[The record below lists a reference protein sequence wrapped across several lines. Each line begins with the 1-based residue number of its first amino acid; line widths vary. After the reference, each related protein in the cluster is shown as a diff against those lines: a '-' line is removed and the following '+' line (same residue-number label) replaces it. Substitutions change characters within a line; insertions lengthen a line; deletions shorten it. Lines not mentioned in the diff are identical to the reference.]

1 MLKNIK
7 LYKIA
12 LIGIKIYL
20 ASSAGMVFA
29 NQQDV
34 YKQLNLF
41 GEVYERVRSEYVEEI
56 KDKDLIEAAING
68 MLQSLD
74 PHSSYLNADNF
85 EEMKVQTKGEFGGLG
100 IEVTMENGLV
110 KVVSPIDET
119 PAAKAGILS
128 GDFISHIDDEAVMGL
143 TLSEAVDKMRGAVNT
158 PIIITVIREGKE
170 PFNVEIIRDIIK
182 ITSVKTK
189 VYDDIGYLRITSFT
203 QKTYKN
209 LVKEFSVLEKEMN
222 SNIKG
227 LVLDLRNNPGG
238 LLDQAISVSDAFLN
252 RGEIVST
259 RGRESNAEQRF
270 NASKGDITKGIPIVV
285 LINGGSASASEIVAG
300 ALQDHKRG
308 ILMGT
313 ASFGKGSVQT
323 IIPVSSRG
331 AIRLTT
337 ARYFTPSG
345 RSIQAKGIDPDIYV
359 PQSKVEVIENNNSR
373 KESNLRG
380 HLDEKS
386 SESDTNVINNNSE
399 IDEKDT
405 KSLNDYQLN
414 RAIDLLKSIS
424 VYDNLKKAS

>member
-41 GEVYERVRSEYVEEI
+41 GEVYERVRSEYVE
-56 KDKDLIEAAING
+56 KVSDKDLIEAAING

-74 PHSSYLNADNF
+74 PHSSYLNADSF
-85 EEMKVQTKGEFGGLG
+85 TEMKIQTKGEFGGLG

-110 KVVSPIDET
+110 KVVSPIDDT
-119 PAAKAGILS
+119 PAAKAGLQS
-128 GDFISHIDDEAVMGL
+128 GDYISHIDDEAVMGL
-143 TLSEAVDKMRGAVNT
+143 TLSEAVDKMRGPINT
-158 PIIITVIREGKE
+158 ELKITVIREGQEAFDLNLK
-170 PFNVEIIRDIIK
+170 RAIIK
-182 ITSVKTK
+182 VTSIKAKKEEDVA
-189 VYDDIGYLRITSFT
+189 YIRITSFT
-203 QKTYKN
+203 QKTFKN
-209 LVKEFSVLEKEMN
+209 LVKEYNKLSLEMN
-222 SNIKG
+222 DNLKG

-238 LLDQAISVSDAFLN
+238 LLDQAVSVSDAFLE

-259 RGRESNAEQRF
+259 RGRDNKGEQRY
-270 NASKGDITKGIPIVV
+270 NASKGDITNGLPIVV

-313 ASFGKGSVQT
+313 QTFGKGSVQT
-323 IIPVSSRG
+323 IIPVTSKG
-331 AIRLTT
+331 AVRLTT

-345 RSIQAKGIDPDIYV
+345 NSIQAKGISPDIYV

-373 KESNLRG
+373 KEANLRG

-386 SESDTNVINNNSE
+386 SENDTNEINKKSE
-399 IDEKDT
+399 INDIDT
-405 KSLNDYQLN
+405 NSVNDYQLN

>member
-7 LYKIA
+7 LYKIT

-238 LLDQAISVSDAFLN
+238 LLDQAVSVSDAFLN

>member
-238 LLDQAISVSDAFLN
+238 LLDQAVSVSDAFLN

>member
-1 MLKNIK
+1 MFKNFKFSVIVLLVFKLNLFFVGFLK
-7 LYKIA
+7 
-12 LIGIKIYL
+12 
-20 ASSAGMVFA
+20 A

-74 PHSSYLNADNF
+74 PHSSYLNSDSF

-119 PAAKAGILS
+119 PAAKAGIKS
-128 GDFISHIDDEAVMGL
+128 GDYISHIDQEAVMGL
-143 TLSEAVDKMRGAVNT
+143 TLSEAVDKMRGPVNT
-158 PIIITVIREGKE
+158 PILITVIRKGEE
-170 PFNVEIIRDIIK
+170 PFDVEIVRDIIK
-182 ITSVKTK
+182 ITSVKIK
-189 VYDDIGYLRITSFT
+189 VHDEVGYLRITSFT
-203 QKTYKN
+203 QKTHKN
-209 LVKEFSVLEKEMN
+209 LIKEFSKLENKMN
-222 SNIKG
+222 GNMKG

-238 LLDQAISVSDAFLN
+238 LLDQAVSVSDAFLE

-259 RGRESNAEQRF
+259 RGRETDTEQRF

-308 ILMGT
+308 ILLGT
-313 ASFGKGSVQT
+313 STFGKGSVQT
-323 IIPVSSRG
+323 IIPVSSKG

-337 ARYFTPSG
+337 ARYYTPSG
-345 RSIQAKGIDPDIYV
+345 KSIQATGIEPDIFV
-359 PQSKVEVIENNNSR
+359 PQSKLEVLENNNER
-373 KESNLRG
+373 KESSLRG
-380 HLDEKS
+380 HLDKKNTKPKENIAEEVEK
-386 SESDTNVINNNSE
+386 N
-399 IDEKDT
+399 DEN
-405 KSLNDYQLN
+405 LEEDYQLN
-414 RAIDLLKSIS
+414 RAIDLIKSIN
-424 VYDNLKKAS
+424 VYETLKKAS

>member
-1 MLKNIK
+1 MLKKFNLSLIV
-7 LYKIA
+7 LFIFKINLS
-12 LIGIKIYL
+12 LINCL
-20 ASSAGMVFA
+20 HS

-41 GEVYERVRSEYVEEI
+41 GEVYERVRSEYVEQI

-74 PHSSYLNADNF
+74 PHSSYLNSESFD
-85 EEMKVQTKGEFGGLG
+85 EMKVQTKGEFGGLG

-119 PAAKAGILS
+119 PAAKAGIIS
-128 GDFISHIDDEAVMGL
+128 GDYISHIDEEAVMGL
-143 TLSEAVDKMRGAVNT
+143 SLSEAVERMRGPVNT
-158 PIIITVIREGKE
+158 PISITVIRTGKK
-170 PFNVEIIRDIIK
+170 PFDLKIVRDIIK

-189 VYDDIGYLRITSFT
+189 VYDSVGYLRITSFT
-203 QKTYKN
+203 QKTHKS
-209 LVKEFSVLEKEMN
+209 LIREFSKLEKKITGSMT
-222 SNIKG
+222 G
-227 LVLDLRNNPGG
+227 LILDLRNNPGG
-238 LLDQAISVSDAFLN
+238 LLDQAVSVSDAFLD

-259 RGRESNAEQRF
+259 RGRDTNAEQRF
-270 NASKGDITKGIPIVV
+270 NASKGDITKGIPIVI

-313 ASFGKGSVQT
+313 ATFGKGSVQT

-345 RSIQAKGIDPDIYV
+345 KSIQAKGIEPDVFV
-359 PQSKVEVIENNNSR
+359 PQSKLEVIEQNNRR
-373 KESNLRG
+373 KEANLRG
-380 HLDEKS
+380 ALDTESSEKDLTENDKKEKS
-386 SESDTNVINNNSE
+386 
-399 IDEKDT
+399 DENKEVV
-405 KSLNDYQLN
+405 DYQLN
-414 RAIDLLKSIS
+414 RAIDLINSIN
-424 VYDNLKKAS
+424 VYEALKKTS

>member
-1 MLKNIK
+1 MGVL
-7 LYKIA
+7 
-12 LIGIKIYL
+12 
-20 ASSAGMVFA
+20 VA

-74 PHSSYLNADNF
+74 PHSSYLNSDNF

-119 PAAKAGILS
+119 PAAKAGIQS
-128 GDFISHIDDEAVMGL
+128 GDYISHIDEEAVMGL
-143 TLSEAVDKMRGAVNT
+143 TLSEAVDKMRGPVNT
-158 PIIITVIREGKE
+158 PILITVIRKGEE
-170 PFNVEIIRDIIK
+170 PFDVKIIRDIIK
-182 ITSVKTK
+182 ITSVKIQ
-189 VYDDIGYLRITSFT
+189 VHEEVGYLRITSFT

-209 LVKEFSVLEKEMN
+209 LIKEFSKLEKQMSGN
-222 SNIKG
+222 MTG

-238 LLDQAISVSDAFLN
+238 LLDQAISVSDAFLD

-259 RGRESNAEQRF
+259 RGRETNTEQRF
-270 NASKGDITKGIPIVV
+270 NATKGDITKGIPIVV

-308 ILMGT
+308 ILLGT
-313 ASFGKGSVQT
+313 STFGKGSVQT
-323 IIPVSSRG
+323 IIPVSSKG

-337 ARYFTPSG
+337 ARYYTPSG
-345 RSIQAKGIDPDIYV
+345 KSIQAKGIEPDIFV
-359 PQSKVEVIENNNSR
+359 PQSKLEVLETNNER
-373 KESNLRG
+373 KESSLRG
-380 HLDEKS
+380 HLDEKD
-386 SESDTNVINNNSE
+386 SDTEKTEIEDISE
-399 IDEKDT
+399 TENTLKD
-405 KSLNDYQLN
+405 DYQLN

-424 VYDNLKKAS
+424 VYETLQKAS

>member
-1 MLKNIK
+1 MGVL
-7 LYKIA
+7 
-12 LIGIKIYL
+12 
-20 ASSAGMVFA
+20 VA

-74 PHSSYLNADNF
+74 PHSSYLNSDNF

-119 PAAKAGILS
+119 PAAKAGIQS
-128 GDFISHIDDEAVMGL
+128 GDYISHIDEEAVMGL
-143 TLSEAVDKMRGAVNT
+143 TLSEAVDKMRGPVNT
-158 PIIITVIREGKE
+158 PILITVIRKGEE
-170 PFNVEIIRDIIK
+170 PFDVKIIRDIIK
-182 ITSVKTK
+182 ITSVKIQ
-189 VYDDIGYLRITSFT
+189 VHEEVGYLRITSFT

-209 LVKEFSVLEKEMN
+209 LIKEFSKLEKQMSGN
-222 SNIKG
+222 MTG

-238 LLDQAISVSDAFLN
+238 LLDQAISVSDAFLD

-259 RGRESNAEQRF
+259 RGRETNTEQRF
-270 NASKGDITKGIPIVV
+270 NATKGDITKGIPIVV

-308 ILMGT
+308 ILLGT
-313 ASFGKGSVQT
+313 STFGKGSVQT
-323 IIPVSSRG
+323 IIPVSSKG

-337 ARYFTPSG
+337 ARYYTPSG
-345 RSIQAKGIDPDIYV
+345 KSIQAKGIEPDIFV
-359 PQSKVEVIENNNSR
+359 PQSKLEVLETNNER
-373 KESNLRG
+373 KESSLRG
-380 HLDEKS
+380 HLDEKD
-386 SESDTNVINNNSE
+386 SDTEKTENEDISE
-399 IDEKDT
+399 TENTLKD
-405 KSLNDYQLN
+405 DYQLN

-424 VYDNLKKAS
+424 VYETLQKAS

>member
-1 MLKNIK
+1 MFKNFKFSVIVLLVFKLNLFFVGFLK
-7 LYKIA
+7 
-12 LIGIKIYL
+12 
-20 ASSAGMVFA
+20 A

-74 PHSSYLNADNF
+74 PHSSYLNSDSF

-119 PAAKAGILS
+119 PAAKAGIKS
-128 GDFISHIDDEAVMGL
+128 GDYISHIDQEAVMGL
-143 TLSEAVDKMRGAVNT
+143 TLSEAVDKMRGPVNT
-158 PIIITVIREGKE
+158 PILITVIRKGEE
-170 PFNVEIIRDIIK
+170 PFDVEIVRDIIK
-182 ITSVKTK
+182 ITSVKIK
-189 VYDDIGYLRITSFT
+189 VHDEVGYLRITSFT
-203 QKTYKN
+203 QKTHKN
-209 LVKEFSVLEKEMN
+209 LIKEFSKLENKMN
-222 SNIKG
+222 GNMKG

-238 LLDQAISVSDAFLN
+238 LLDQAVSVSDAFLE

-259 RGRESNAEQRF
+259 RGRETDTEQRF

-308 ILMGT
+308 ILLGT
-313 ASFGKGSVQT
+313 STFGKGSVQT
-323 IIPVSSRG
+323 IIPVSSKG

-337 ARYFTPSG
+337 ARYYTPSG
-345 RSIQAKGIDPDIYV
+345 KSIQATGIEPDIFV
-359 PQSKVEVIENNNSR
+359 PQSKLEVLENNNER
-373 KESNLRG
+373 KESSLRG
-380 HLDEKS
+380 HLDKKNTEPKENIAEEIEK
-386 SESDTNVINNNSE
+386 N
-399 IDEKDT
+399 DEN
-405 KSLNDYQLN
+405 LEEDYQLN
-414 RAIDLLKSIS
+414 RAIDLIKSIN
-424 VYDNLKKAS
+424 VYETLKKAS